1 MHIRTRGWITVAVI
15 AGMVAFAQ
23 PARASG
29 PLVTDPSGD
38 ATALGLVECVVVAC
52 PAPVS
57 QPQLDIVSG
66 DIALVGTDLVFDI
79 GILDLDRVGTT
90 PLDPRADDWAAYYTV
105 FQVGPD
111 ANSQYHWVHV
121 STARKANGTVYP
133 ARVAVLT
140 WGGNVPRTVNATYD
154 DTGNVV
160 TVTVPL
166 ADLNDALDEACGC
179 LTVGSGTVLTSVWME
194 TVSEVTMDDG
204 TPWFVYRDSGFAPS
218 HTV

>member
-1 MHIRTRGWITVAVI
+1 MAIRTRGWTTVAVI

-23 PARASG
+23 PARAGS
-29 PLVTDPSGD
+29 PLVSDPSGD

-57 QPQLDIVSG
+57 QPQLDIVTG

-79 GILDLDRVGTT
+79 GVLDLDRVGIT
-90 PLDPRADDWAAYYTV
+90 PLDPRADDWAAYYTI

-111 ANSQYHWVHV
+111 AYSQYHWVNV
-121 STARKANGTVYP
+121 FTARKANGTVYP
-133 ARVAVLT
+133 AQVAVLANS
-140 WGGNVPRTVNATYD
+140 GNVLRTVSAAYD

-166 ADLNDALDEACGC
+166 TDLNDALDEACGC
-179 LTVGSGTVLTSVWME
+179 LTVGSGTTLTSIWMQ
-194 TVSEVTMDDG
+194 TVSEVTTDDG
-204 TPWFVYRDSGFAPS
+204 RPWFFYRDSGFAPS
-218 HTV
+218 HTL